1 MLQTIKDVV
10 LQMIPNITQQQHQM
24 QPPSF
29 QDAFPLQQILPIP
42 SFPSQNAFQTQPHT
56 SSFPIDYQQSNP
68 PQTIIQRPPSPT
80 NIPSPSTQSFIPP
93 QSFNP
98 TSSTLSN
105 QFSPYLEHQITNPSE
120 S

>member
-1 MLQTIKDVV
+1 MLQMIKDVV

-80 NIPSPSTQSFIPP
+80 NIPSPSTNNTTTTNTI
-93 QSFNP
+93 NIIIHN
-98 TSSTLSN
+98 STTTHL
-105 QFSPYLEHQITNPSE
+105 L
-120 S
+120 

>member
-42 SFPSQNAFQTQPHT
+42 SFPSQNAFQTQTTERHMKWLLLTPKRDKEQVEHDT
-56 SSFPIDYQQSNP
+56 EKILNRLTLQLMTPCL
-68 PQTIIQRPPSPT
+68 
-80 NIPSPSTQSFIPP
+80 TQPG
-93 QSFNP
+93 
-98 TSSTLSN
+98 TLSKT
-105 QFSPYLEHQITNPSE
+105 QRNPRE
-120 S
+120 LREIIKIAK